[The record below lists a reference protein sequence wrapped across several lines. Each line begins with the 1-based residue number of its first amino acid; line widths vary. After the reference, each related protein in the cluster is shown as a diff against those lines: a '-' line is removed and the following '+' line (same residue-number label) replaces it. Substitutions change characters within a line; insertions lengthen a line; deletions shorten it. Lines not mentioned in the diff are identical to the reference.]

1 MIFEAVNS
9 EYDGKEK
16 MSRVGKKPIPI
27 PAGVSVKFEEN
38 QIKVTGPKG
47 ELTGKIHPSM
57 TVELGKDELVV
68 KRPSDNKFHKS
79 LHGLTRSLIANMVRG
94 VTSEYHRSLEIQGI
108 GYKAGLSGKK
118 LNLSLGLSHPVLFG
132 PPEGVKIELD
142 GPNKIKV
149 SGIDKQLVGL
159 VAAKIRSF
167 RPPEPYKGKGIR
179 YEGEI
184 VRKKAGKTAT

>member
-1 MIFEAVNS
+1 
-9 EYDGKEK
+9 
-16 MSRVGKKPIPI
+16 MSRVGKKPVPI
-27 PAGVSVKFEEN
+27 PGEVSAKIEGSR
-38 QIKVTGPKG
+38 ITVTGPKG
-47 ELTGKIHPSM
+47 ELSQMIHPSM
-57 TVELGKDELVV
+57 TVELAGNELVV
-68 KRPSDNKFHKS
+68 NRPSEAKFHKS
-79 LHGLTRSLIANMVRG
+79 LHGLTRSLIANMVTG
-94 VTSEYHRSLEIQGI
+94 VTSGYEKSLEIRGI
-108 GYKAGLSGKK
+108 GYKAVLAGKK
-118 LNLSLGLSHPVLFG
+118 LNLSLGLSHPVLLSLPDG
-132 PPEGVKIELD
+132 IEVKLN

>member
-1 MIFEAVNS
+1 
-9 EYDGKEK
+9 
-16 MSRVGKKPIPI
+16 MSRVGKKPVPI
-27 PAGVSVKFEEN
+27 PGEVSA
-38 QIKVTGPKG
+38 QIEGSLITVTGPKG
-47 ELTGKIHPSM
+47 ELSQMIHPSM
-57 TVELGKDELVV
+57 TVELAGNELVV
-68 KRPSDNKFHKS
+68 NRPSEAKFHKS
-79 LHGLTRSLIANMVRG
+79 LHGLTRSLIANMVTG
-94 VTSEYHRSLEIQGI
+94 VTSGYEKSLEIRGI
-108 GYKAGLSGKK
+108 GYKAVLAGKK
-118 LNLSLGLSHPVLFG
+118 LNLSLGLSHPVLLSLPDG
-132 PPEGVKIELD
+132 IEVKLD

>member
-1 MIFEAVNS
+1 
-9 EYDGKEK
+9 
-16 MSRVGKKPIPI
+16 MSRVGKNPIVI
-27 PAGVSVKFEEN
+27 PAGVKVKIEEN
-38 QIKVTGPKG
+38 EIRVTGPKG
-47 ELTGKIHPSM
+47 ELTQKIHPSM
-57 TVELGKDELVV
+57 MVETDQEELVV
-68 KRPSDNKFHKS
+68 KRPSDDKFHRS
-79 LHGLTRSLIANMVRG
+79 LHGLTRSLIANLVAG
-94 VTSEYHRSLEIQGI
+94 VTSEYQKSLEIQGI
-108 GYKAGLSGKK
+108 GYKAELLGKK
-118 LNLSLGLSHPVLFG
+118 LNLSLGLSHPILFS
-132 PPEGVKIELD
+132 PPEGIKIELD